1 MFGFIGLQI
10 HGLVGLTIGSVLA
23 FLVAWVWILSRL
35 KNVFDVSMRHVFP
48 WSAWG
53 SSVVISCGTA
63 AVAFYVSKGGDSA
76 GSRLI
81 IKLMV
86 MGGVAAAIGLTKQRD
101 KKVLPMRRH
110 LLEGN
115 SHA

>member
-1 MFGFIGLQI
+1 MFGFIGLRI

-23 FLVAWVWILSRL
+23 FAVAWVWILSRL
-35 KNVFDVSMRHVFP
+35 TNVFNVSMRHVFP

-53 SSVVISCGTA
+53 TSVAISSSA
-63 AVAFYVSKGGDSA
+63 AAIAFYVSKGSDEA

-86 MGGVAAAIGLTKQRD
+86 MGAVAAAIGLINQRD
-101 KKVLPMRRH
+101 RKTLPVRRNF
-110 LLEGN
+110 LEGN